1 MEEWSCCGADA
12 SSKTLARRDL
22 SFGGNKSQNRR
33 RGEVKP
39 WESTEQ
45 RRSRGGVE
53 EKTREGF
60 STNVP

>member
-1 MEEWSCCGADA
+1 LGAT
-12 SSKTLARRDL
+12 SQ
-22 SFGGNKSQNRR
+22 QNRR

>member
-1 MEEWSCCGADA
+1 LGA
-12 SSKTLARRDL
+12 T
-22 SFGGNKSQNRR
+22 SQQHRR